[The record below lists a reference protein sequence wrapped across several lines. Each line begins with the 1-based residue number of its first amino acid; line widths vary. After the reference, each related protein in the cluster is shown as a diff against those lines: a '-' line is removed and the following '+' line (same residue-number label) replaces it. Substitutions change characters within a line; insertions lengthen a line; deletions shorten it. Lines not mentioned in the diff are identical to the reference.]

1 MSSDRAVTESGGRPR
16 FAVSTRRR
24 ALAALALALPGSGL
38 LRAAREWTAL
48 RIVVQNKQ
56 GRPVPRAS
64 VIVRQLRGKKLK
76 PKNTALE
83 LKTSE
88 EGSTP
93 VPPLPRGHVLIQV
106 ISKGYRTYGEQLALT
121 EPEQTETIV
130 LEAPADQVSV
140 HKE

>member
-1 MSSDRAVTESGGRPR
+1 MTGFANRRAGICSS
-16 FAVSTRRR
+16 RRH
-24 ALAALALALPGSGL
+24 ALAALALAVPGAGRL
-38 LRAAREWTAL
+38 LAARQWTTL
-48 RIVVQNKQ
+48 RILVEDAQ

-64 VIVRQLRGKKLK
+64 VIIRQLKGRKLKTKKKL
-76 PKNTALE
+76 ALE

-106 ISKGYRTYGEQLALT
+106 ISKGYRTHGERIALT
-121 EPEQTETIV
+121 ESEQTERIV
-130 LEAPADQVSV
+130 LQAPSDQVSV

>member
-1 MSSDRAVTESGGRPR
+1 MPGFANRRAGVPHS
-16 FAVSTRRR
+16 RRH
-24 ALAALALALPGSGL
+24 ALAALALAVPGAGRL
-38 LRAAREWTAL
+38 LAARAWTTL
-48 RIVVQNKQ
+48 RILVEDEQ

-64 VIVRQLRGKKLK
+64 VIIRQLKGKKLK
-76 PKNTALE
+76 TKKKLALE

-106 ISKGYRTYGEQLALT
+106 ISKGYRTHGERIALT
-121 EPEQTETIV
+121 ESEQTERIV
-130 LEAPADQVSV
+130 LQAPSDQVSV

>member
-1 MSSDRAVTESGGRPR
+1 MLAVPGAGRL
-16 FAVSTRRR
+16 
-24 ALAALALALPGSGL
+24 LAA
-38 LRAAREWTAL
+38 RDWTTL
-48 RIVVQNKQ
+48 RILVEDEQ

-64 VIVRQLRGKKLK
+64 VIIRQLKGKKLK
-76 PKNTALE
+76 TKKKLALE

-106 ISKGYRTYGEQLALT
+106 ISKGYRTHGERIALT
-121 EPEQTETIV
+121 ESEQTERIV
-130 LEAPADQVSV
+130 LQAPSDQVSV